1 MTSKENTVITI
12 EPIVF
17 PVLAFSFFALP
28 LKWIFGWLVAIAVH
42 ECCHYIAL
50 CFFGVQ
56 VWKVQIGFCGV
67 KMQTDSMS
75 LFPEFI
81 CALAGPLGSSLL
93 FLLSKQFPYV
103 AVCAFAHCVFN
114 LLPVR
119 TMDGG
124 RMLRCIVSVF
134 FRDETAETVC
144 RIIGIAIQCLL
155 IISILFLFVKG
166 VISIAF
172 ALPVLYL
179 VIHFISREKH
189 LAKTA
194 K

>member
-1 MTSKENTVITI
+1 MTSKENAFITI

-17 PVLAFSFFALP
+17 PVLAFSFFVFP
-28 LKWIFGWLVAIAVH
+28 VKWIFGWLVAIAVH

-50 CFFGVQ
+50 CFFGVR
-56 VWKVQIGFCGV
+56 VWKIQIGSLGV

-75 LFPEFI
+75 LLPEFI

-103 AVCAFAHCVFN
+103 AICAFAHCVFN

-124 RMLRCIVSVF
+124 RMLRCIVSLF
-134 FRDETAETVC
+134 CSDETAETVC
-144 RIIGIAIQCLL
+144 RIISAAIQCLL
-155 IISILFLFVKG
+155 VIFFLFLFVKRF
-166 VISIAF
+166 ISIAL
-172 ALPVLYL
+172 ALPVLCL
-179 VIHFISREKH
+179 LIHFISREKH
-189 LAKTA
+189 LAKRA